1 MADADEFF
9 DHVVVG
15 AGVAAA
21 RAATGIRSV
30 DPNASILL
38 LGAEPDPP
46 LYRPDLSKTLWF
58 KPDAVLADSFLD
70 VGDAELRLE
79 TEVVSLDTADHS
91 VRLADGTVI
100 RYGALLLATGAEPRT
115 TDLPPGPRVVHYRT
129 AADLRALKDLVE
141 PDTSVVVVGGGYI
154 GGEMAAALVSNGAQV
169 TMVLDVEYVQETIFP
184 PRLARAVTADFG
196 ARGVRM
202 VHGLVTGGEV
212 TDSGV
217 TVRTDD
223 GTEITADVAV
233 VGIGVVP
240 RTKLAEEAGIEL
252 DDERGGILVD
262 EHLRTSAPDVWAAGD
277 VASYPDVRLG
287 RRRVEHVDAAEKMGT
302 AAGRA
307 MAGADEP
314 FEHTPFFWSD
324 LFDFGYEAV
333 GVTSTRLETV
343 EDFVDDGT
351 ETGVVYYLDGGRV
364 RGVLL
369 WNVWDSVPNARA
381 LIEETATE
389 PLDDPDSV
397 RGRIPLG

>member
-9 DHVVVG
+9 DYVVVG

-30 DPNASILL
+30 DPTGSVVL

-46 LYRPDLSKTLWF
+46 LYRPDLSKTLWL

-70 VGDAELRLE
+70 VGDVELRTE
-79 TEVVSLDTADHS
+79 TEVVALDADDHS
-91 VRLADGTVI
+91 VRLADGTVV
-100 RYGALLLATGAEPRT
+100 RYGKLLLATGAEPRT

-129 AADLRALKDLVE
+129 AADLRALKDLVV

-240 RTKLAEEAGIEL
+240 RTGLAEQAGIEL
-252 DDERGGILVD
+252 DDERGGIRVD
-262 EHLRTSAPDVWAAGD
+262 EHLRTSAADVWAAGD

-287 RRRVEHVDAAEKMGT
+287 RRRVEHIDAAEKMGT

-333 GVTSTRLETV
+333 GETSTRLETV
-343 EDFVDDGT
+343 EDFVDDAT

-364 RGVLL
+364 RGILL
-369 WNVWDSVPNARA
+369 WNVWDSVPQARA
-381 LIEETATE
+381 LIEETGQE
-389 PLDDPDSV
+389 PLDDPASV

>member
-1 MADADEFF
+1 MADAAEHF
-9 DHVVVG
+9 DYVIVG

-30 DPNASILL
+30 DPTGSIVL

-46 LYRPDLSKTLWF
+46 LYRPDLSKTLWLR
-58 KPDAVLADSFLD
+58 PDAQLSDSFLD
-70 VGDAELRLE
+70 VGDAELRLGS
-79 TEVVSLDTADHS
+79 EVVALDVDDHA
-91 VRLADGTVI
+91 VRLADGGVV
-100 RYGALLLATGAEPRT
+100 RYGKLLLATGAEPRT
-115 TDLPPGPRVVHYRT
+115 TDLPPGPRVIHHRT
-129 AADLRALKDLVE
+129 AADLRALKDLLV

-154 GGEMAAALVSNGAQV
+154 GGEMTAALVANGAQV
-169 TMVLDVEYVQETIFP
+169 TMVLDTDYVQETLFP

-202 VHGLVTGGEV
+202 VHALVSGGEV
-212 TDSGV
+212 TDAGV

-240 RTKLAEEAGIEL
+240 RTELAEQAGIEL
-252 DDERGGILVD
+252 DEEHGGILVD

-287 RRRVEHVDAAEKMGT
+287 RRRVEHVDAAETMGT
-302 AAGRA
+302 AAGRS

-314 FEHTPFFWSD
+314 YEHTPFFWSD

-333 GVTSTRLETV
+333 GETSTRLETV
-343 EDFVDDGT
+343 EDFVDDGHD
-351 ETGVVYYLDGGRV
+351 TGVVYYLDGGRV
-364 RGVLL
+364 RGALL
-369 WNVWDSVPNARA
+369 WNVWDSVPLAQA
-381 LIEETATE
+381 LIEETAHQ
-389 PLDDPDSV
+389 PLDDPASV